1 VIAALAAIFLGTL
14 AVIVGGYIFVNRKSL
29 AEADLARERLSTPE
43 GVERTWRLLK
53 DDKVSDLGFVNRLL
67 AGKGWVEEVGYQ
79 LTQAGLEMKPGAFLM
94 GWATFGA
101 FMTFLGTMVL
111 SGFFGYAIVL
121 LGWAGPFLWLRRKR
135 KKRLRQFEVQLPDAV
150 DMLVSAMKA
159 GYSFQAAAQFIGDE
173 MPPPAGPEFA
183 RFYDEQRLGIDAR
196 QALTNLQGRV
206 DSQDLKM
213 FVTAVLIQR
222 ETGGNLGEVLQNLS
236 DLIRE
241 RIKMRGEIETL
252 VTEPKMSARFLAAL
266 PVVVA
271 LVLSVVSPSFLT
283 PMLQSPGGR
292 MSLGIAALG
301 VIIGYAIMMQIADV
315 DI

>member
-1 VIAALAAIFLGTL
+1 MIAALAAIFLGTL

-43 GVERTWRLLK
+43 GIERTWRLLK
-53 DDKVSDLGFVNRLL
+53 DDKVSDLGFVNRIL
-67 AGKGWVEEVGYQ
+67 AGKGWVEELGVQ
-79 LTQAGLEMKPGAFLM
+79 LTHAGVQMRAGAFLM
-94 GWATFGA
+94 TWATFAA
-101 FMTFLGTMVL
+101 FMTFLGALVVRGIF
-111 SGFFGYAIVL
+111 GFVVVV
-121 LGWAGPFLWLRRKR
+121 LGWIGPFLWLKRKQ
-135 KKRLRQFEVQLPDAV
+135 KKRLRLFETQLPDAV

-173 MPPPAGPEFA
+173 MADPAGPEFA
-183 RFYDEQRLGIDAR
+183 RFYDEQRLGIDVR
-196 QALTNLQGRV
+196 QALLNLQGRL

-222 ETGGNLGEVLQNLS
+222 ETGGNLSDVLQNLS

-241 RIKMRGEIETL
+241 RIAMRGHIETL
-252 VTEPKMSARFLAAL
+252 IAEPRMSARFLALL

-271 LVLSVVSPSFLT
+271 LILAVVSPAFLT
-283 PMLQSPGGR
+283 PMYQSGGGR
-292 MSLGIAALG
+292 LALVIAGLG
-301 VIIGYAIMMQIADV
+301 VVTGYAIMMKIADV

>member
-1 VIAALAAIFLGTL
+1 MIAGLAAIFLGTL
-14 AVIVGGYIFVNRKSL
+14 AVIIGGYTFVNRKSL

-53 DDKVSDLGFVNRLL
+53 DDRVSDLGFVNRLL
-67 AGKGWVEEVGYQ
+67 AGKGWVESLSYE
-79 LTQAGLEMKPGAFLM
+79 LTQAGIDMKPGAFLM
-94 GWATFGA
+94 SWATFA
-101 FMTFLGTMVL
+101 ALMTFVGTMVIGGV
-111 SGFFGYAIVL
+111 SGFVL
-121 LGWAGPFLWLRRKR
+121 VVIGWAGPFFWVKR
-135 KKRLRQFEVQLPDAV
+135 KQTKRLRAFEVQLPDAV

-173 MPPPAGPEFA
+173 MPEPAGPEFA
-183 RFYDEQRLGIDAR
+183 RFYDEQRLGIDVR
-196 QALTNLQGRV
+196 QALLNLQGRV

-222 ETGGNLGEVLQNLS
+222 ETGGNLGDVLQNLS

-241 RIKMRGEIETL
+241 RIKMRGQIETL
-252 VTEPKMSARFLAAL
+252 IAEPKMSARFLAVL

-271 LVLSVVSPSFLT
+271 LILAVVSPGFLT
-283 PMLQSPGGR
+283 PMLQSGGGR
-292 MSLGIAALG
+292 LSLGIAALG
-301 VIIGYAIMMQIADV
+301 VIVGYAIMMQIADV

>member
-1 VIAALAAIFLGTL
+1 VIAGLAAVFLGTL
-14 AVIVGGYIFVNRKSL
+14 AVIVGGYIFVNRTSL

-43 GVERTWRLLK
+43 GVERTWHLLK

-67 AGKGWVEEVGYQ
+67 AGKGWVDELGYQ
-79 LTQAGLEMKPGAFLM
+79 LTQAGLAIKPGAFLM
-94 GWATFGA
+94 VWATFAA
-101 FMTFLGTMVL
+101 FMTFIATMVTGGVF
-111 SGFFGYAIVL
+111 GFVL
-121 LGWAGPFLWLRRKR
+121 ILIGLAGPFFWLKRRR
-135 KKRLRQFEVQLPDAV
+135 KKRLRLFETQLPDAV

-173 MPPPAGPEFA
+173 MQDPAGPEFA
-183 RFYDEQRLGIDAR
+183 RFYDEQRLGIDVR
-196 QALTNLQGRV
+196 QAMLNLQGRV

-222 ETGGNLGEVLQNLS
+222 ETGGNLSDVLQNLS

-241 RIKMRGEIETL
+241 RIKMRGQIETL
-252 VTEPKMSARFLAAL
+252 IAEPKMSARFLALL

-271 LVLSVVSPSFLT
+271 LILTVVSPGFLR
-283 PMLQSPGGR
+283 PMLSSTGGKTA
-292 MSLGIAALG
+292 LAIAAFS
-301 VIIGYAIMMQIADV
+301 VVIGYAVMMQIADV